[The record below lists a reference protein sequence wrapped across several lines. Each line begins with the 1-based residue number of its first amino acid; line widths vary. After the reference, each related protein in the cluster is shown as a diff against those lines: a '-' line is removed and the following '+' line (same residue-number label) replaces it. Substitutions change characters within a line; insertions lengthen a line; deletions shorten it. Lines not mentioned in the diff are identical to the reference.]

1 MTYVINQPQEKWV
14 QYTIDGVTYDISPRL
29 LKNEL
34 TMLTEEQALLRATDL
49 KQWNDESADRK
60 LKQIKEERLTRLE
73 QTDWYSNSD
82 VTMPDNIAT
91 WRQSL
96 RDIPQNNT
104 TEEQYDLLLARDI
117 NGNFTNAIW
126 SKP

>member
-73 QTDWYSNSD
+73 QKMDKLMKHLG
-82 VTMPDNIAT
+82 V
-91 WRQSL
+91 
-96 RDIPQNNT
+96 
-104 TEEQYDLLLARDI
+104 
-117 NGNFTNAIW
+117 
-126 SKP
+126 K

>member
-1 MTYVINQPQEKWV
+1 MTYIINQPQEKWV

-49 KQWNDESADRK
+49 KQWDDESVDRK
-60 LKQIKEERLTRLE
+60 LKQIREERLVRLE

-82 VTMPDNIAT
+82 VTMPDNIKT

-96 RDIPQNNT
+96 RDIPQDHT
-104 TEEQYDLLLARDI
+104 DEESYDLLLARTDGI
-117 NGNFTNAIW
+117 LTHAIW